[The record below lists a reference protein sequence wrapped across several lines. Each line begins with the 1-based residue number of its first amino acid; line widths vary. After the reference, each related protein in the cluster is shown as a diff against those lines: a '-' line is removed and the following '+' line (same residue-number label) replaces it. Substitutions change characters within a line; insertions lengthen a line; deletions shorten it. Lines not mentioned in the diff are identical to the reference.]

1 MGTTYNYQN
10 VIIGEYHSIQGISV
24 SWGFT
29 SGDEYRKIK
38 IEFYERGASITG
50 EDYLAYKR
58 REYNLDKLPWSRPS
72 SPGKYLTEIG
82 RIGWTAS
89 VSGGTCA
96 KVKGRVKYCY
106 DMFCTEYPDD
116 LTADFILAMVPVKL
130 TGYWKDGTFS
140 RSKCRRR
147 APSSYAGIIESGNRE
162 GIIVPGSGGGYRS
175 WSTSLKFTM
184 GITIKCP
191 TNIQVLQY
199 Q

>member
-82 RIGWTAS
+82 RIG
-89 VSGGTCA
+89 
-96 KVKGRVKYCY
+96 
-106 DMFCTEYPDD
+106 
-116 LTADFILAMVPVKL
+116 
-130 TGYWKDGTFS
+130 
-140 RSKCRRR
+140 
-147 APSSYAGIIESGNRE
+147 
-162 GIIVPGSGGGYRS
+162 
-175 WSTSLKFTM
+175 
-184 GITIKCP
+184 
-191 TNIQVLQY
+191 
-199 Q
+199 